1 MNNIKFITIDD
12 AKDIYNGLIQ
22 KYGGTYGIR
31 DEGLLDSAI
40 NTPSATFSSQYLH
53 SDIYEMASAYAY
65 HIIKNH
71 PFVDGNKRAGIAI
84 AIIFL
89 AINDIEIE
97 MTNEEL
103 YELTIKIA
111 TSEISKQEIANTFRK
126 KTSKN

>member
-40 NTPSATFSSQYLH
+40 NTPLATFSSQYLH
-53 SDIYEMASAYAY
+53 YDIYEMASAYAY

-89 AINDIEIE
+89 DINDIEIE

-111 TSEISKQEIANTFRK
+111 TSEISKQEIADTFRK